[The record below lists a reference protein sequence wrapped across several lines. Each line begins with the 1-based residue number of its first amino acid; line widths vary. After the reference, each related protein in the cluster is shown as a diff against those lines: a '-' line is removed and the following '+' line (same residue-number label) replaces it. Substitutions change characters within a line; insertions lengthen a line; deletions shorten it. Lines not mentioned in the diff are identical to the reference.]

1 MKKKDLAELK
11 TKSISQ
17 LTKMIADLEKEKVK
31 VQLEL
36 KMGKIK
42 NVHLV
47 KIMRKEIAQAKTIL
61 SLKRI
66 LARRE
71 NDPS

>member
-47 KIMRKEIAQAKTIL
+47 KMRRKEIAQAKTIL

-71 NDPS
+71 NGPS